1 MEVMCLKILNKEFH
15 PLKSGHT
22 FVMLS
27 VQGKRGEEI
36 NIATEGV
43 SGKVIFYSEAPKT
56 DLDCVYCADENT
68 IELGGAEVE
77 TKRTLYLVVE
87 PNVA

>member
-1 MEVMCLKILNKEFH
+1 MKILNKEFH

-22 FVMLS
+22 FAMLS

-36 NIATEGV
+36 NIAAEGV
-43 SGKVIFYSEAPKT
+43 SGKVIFYSEVPKT
-56 DLDCVYCADENT
+56 DLNCAYCSEENT

-87 PNVA
+87 SNYV